1 METGKSM
8 IVKLGIAYIEVSCS
22 LKIKPPEKYF
32 YVNQSVISVY
42 VIKKFLVNIGCRSNC
57 PKNLLHSHFEFDERS
72 KLVCEFNVV
81 LERSLSC
88 ELKSLQII

>member
-32 YVNQSVISVY
+32 YVNHSVFSVY
-42 VIKKFLVNIGCRSNC
+42 VIRKFLVNCRSNC
-57 PKNLLHSHFEFDERS
+57 PRNLLHSHFEFDD
-72 KLVCEFNVV
+72 
-81 LERSLSC
+81 
-88 ELKSLQII
+88 